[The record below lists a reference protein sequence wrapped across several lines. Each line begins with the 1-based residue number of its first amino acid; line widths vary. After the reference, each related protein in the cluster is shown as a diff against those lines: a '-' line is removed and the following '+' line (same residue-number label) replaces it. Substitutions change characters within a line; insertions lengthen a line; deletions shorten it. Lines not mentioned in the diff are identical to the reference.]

1 MGKSVSGDGELTHTE
16 DADSKL
22 RDGNHAKSKLAYGD
36 ESLGWNRTAVRSILE
51 ADMQKRQSQDRG
63 LGLVFETPS
72 IPLLARRIGRTATR
86 AEDCLLGDITSAFA
100 ARFRGTP
107 PERCYSAYEWIAT
120 AAPNVSRTY
129 DASAPTSGERRR
141 NAVSLLRPGTSWSL
155 TTLAGCRDGVARPAG
170 CLPQSSSGSRG

>member
-72 IPLLARRIGRTATR
+72 IPLLARRKGRTATR
-86 AEDCLLGDITSAFA
+86 AEDCLLGDITSTFA

-107 PERCYSAYEWIAT
+107 
-120 AAPNVSRTY
+120 RTM
-129 DASAPTSGERRR
+129 
-141 NAVSLLRPGTSWSL
+141 LLRIRVDSH
-155 TTLAGCRDGVARPAG
+155 R
-170 CLPQSSSGSRG
+170 GSKRFANLRCFRAYLRRETA